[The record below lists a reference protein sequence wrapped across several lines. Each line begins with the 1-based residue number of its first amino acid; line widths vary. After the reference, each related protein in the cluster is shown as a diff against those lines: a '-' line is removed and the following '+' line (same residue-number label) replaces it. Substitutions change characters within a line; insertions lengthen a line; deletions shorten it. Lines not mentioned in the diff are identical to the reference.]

1 MNSENQL
8 QRKNFMTLFR
18 KICPGKASTN
28 RGRMCHLPED
38 LKRKKEKKSNREHE
52 GDGELPS

>member
-8 QRKNFMTLFR
+8 QRKNFMTLE
-18 KICPGKASTN
+18 KICPGKDSTN
-28 RGRMCHLPED
+28 RRRMCHLPQD